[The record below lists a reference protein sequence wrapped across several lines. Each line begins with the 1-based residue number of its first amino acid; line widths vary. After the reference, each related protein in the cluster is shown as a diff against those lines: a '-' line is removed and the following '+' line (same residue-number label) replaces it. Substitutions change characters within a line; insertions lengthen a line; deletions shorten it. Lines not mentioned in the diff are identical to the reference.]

1 MKSAELGGMTMTD
14 QKGNPH
20 FLVLQK
26 YHLSKAL
33 GRNTVIA
40 TLERCEVQ
48 QPKDGWDTLNLTWK
62 HEQPPISVGFGELV
76 DEARRTGIVSHL
88 QEYLDKRDPVFGG
101 TFGDMCTPNH
111 QLKCSTA
118 YAGWRKEVQGPC
130 RTSCVER
137 DLTEDT
143 LHYRSEACER
153 SNEYDFRVTAR
164 AFRSYLSV
172 CLSLLDAF
180 INRHILLAQ
189 HEGFSS
195 PEFDRLKVET
205 NLEEKVRLWW
215 AVCSGDDPASFFQS
229 AAWCHLQ
236 LLRTKRNEILHAVDP
251 ISVYSLKEIGLYL
264 NLVRTGIGE
273 LLLQLRRA
281 HKKPTLGFIERL
293 RTAPKVDFH
302 KIRFRAD
309 GKHEIKVIAG

>member
-1 MKSAELGGMTMTD
+1 MTD
-14 QKGNPH
+14 QKDNPH

-26 YHLSKAL
+26 YHLSKDL
-33 GRNTVIA
+33 GRKTVISA
-40 TLERCEVQ
+40 LERCEIPR
-48 QPKDGWDTLNLTWK
+48 PKDGWDTLNLTWK
-62 HEQPPISVGFGELV
+62 DGQPPISVSFRELV
-76 DEARRTGIVSHL
+76 DEARRTGIAGRL
-88 QEYLDKRDPVFGG
+88 QEHLDKCDPIFGG
-101 TFGDMCTPNH
+101 AFADVCIPNH
-111 QLKCSTA
+111 QMKCSRE

-137 DLTEDT
+137 DLTEDI
-143 LHYRSEACER
+143 LYYRREACER
-153 SNEYDFRVTAR
+153 SDEYDFRVTAR

-172 CLSLLDAF
+172 CVSLLDAF

-189 HEGFSS
+189 HDGFSS

-215 AVCSGDDPASFFQS
+215 AVCSEDDPASFFQS
-229 AAWCHLQ
+229 AAWNHLQ
-236 LLRTKRNEILHAVDP
+236 QLRTKRNEILHAVEP
-251 ISVYSLKEIGLYL
+251 ISIYSLKEIGLYL

-281 HKKPTLGFIERL
+281 HQKPTLGFIERL

-302 KIRFRAD
+302 QITFRAD
-309 GKHEIKVIAG
+309 GKHEIKVIAR